1 MSNQE
6 PSANGSRAKGAHRAG
21 FAGDDAHDGREAPA
35 AQRAPAR
42 LIPQHGCALDA
53 EPAVAALE
61 EDGVGGP
68 LHAHEANGFALQ
80 IAFVVVGCHRS
91 FIWAG
96 REFWAL
102 KWTNQHNFVVERKFD
117 FTDELTS
124 ESPILESRHMME
136 NSRGQ
141 ERGGR

>member
-1 MSNQE
+1 MARFADRAPRAPRAPALPACE
-6 PSANGSRAKGAHRAG
+6 GIARAKGAHRAG

-80 IAFVVVGCHRS
+80 IATACRNASFHFASDTAATDPALAFVVVDAHGCHRS
-91 FIWAG
+91 FIWAVSICG
-96 REFWAL
+96 RQF
-102 KWTNQHNFVVERKFD
+102 
-117 FTDELTS
+117 
-124 ESPILESRHMME
+124 
-136 NSRGQ
+136 
-141 ERGGR
+141 